1 MSIFKRNLTSEILED
16 AASIYIESGDNN
28 LAILEIG
35 CGDGNISRNLSE
47 KYPNNNFY
55 ASDISDEAIASAKKL
70 DLKKI
75 IDFRVSNG
83 FDEWL
88 DSKFDLVICDI
99 SAISEV
105 IADLSDWYDGV
116 SCKTGE
122 DGLGLVLD
130 IIENVKKIMNKESC
144 FIMPVISLCNVGLQK
159 DSLSNTFSSVEY
171 SDKKE
176 WPLPKDLLI
185 KFEENFIDLDSDFLD
200 VKEKFGMIIAYTFS
214 ATCLYEGE
222 QH

>member
-1 MSIFKRNLTSEILED
+1 MPIFKRNLTSEILED
-16 AASIYIESGDNN
+16 AASIFIESGDNN
-28 LAILEIG
+28 LSILEIG

-47 KYPNNNFY
+47 KYPDNNFY
-55 ASDISDEAIASAKKL
+55 ASDISDEAIASAKNL
-70 DLKKI
+70 DLKKM

-88 DSKFDLVICDI
+88 DSKFDLVICDV

-116 SCKTGE
+116 SCKTGK
-122 DGLGLVLD
+122 DGLGIVLP
-130 IIENVKKIMNKESC
+130 IIENVKKIMNKEGC

-159 DSLSNTFSSVEY
+159 NSLSNTFSSVEY
-171 SDKKE
+171 SNKKE

-185 KFEENFIDLDSDFLD
+185 KFEKNFIDLDSDFLD
-200 VKEKFGMIIAYTFS
+200 VKERFGMVIAYTFS
-214 ATCLYEGE
+214 ATCFYGGE
-222 QH
+222 E